1 MIIVYISKKNIRDF
15 VSFIINDNNNNLWL
29 TLEKI
34 TITVVFYFRKNMIVC
49 ISNKTIIICICIRKL
64 VGFPHFKH
72 NKNG

>member
-34 TITVVFYFRKNMIVC
+34 TITVVFYFRKNTIVC
-49 ISNKTIIICICIRKL
+49 ISNKTIIICI
-64 VGFPHFKH
+64 
-72 NKNG
+72 